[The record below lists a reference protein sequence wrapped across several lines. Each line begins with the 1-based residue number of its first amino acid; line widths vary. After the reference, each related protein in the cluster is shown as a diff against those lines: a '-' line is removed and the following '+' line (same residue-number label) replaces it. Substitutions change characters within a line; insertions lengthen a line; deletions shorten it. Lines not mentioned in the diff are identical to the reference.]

1 MVVINDVI
9 NKDFGEG
16 KRFDINLSERDIDII
31 LKSLKSTAACLALGG
46 KNNSDLVRMVIS
58 IRDSIQKQ
66 LYEATKG

>member
-1 MVVINDVI
+1 MVVI

-16 KRFDINLSERDIDII
+16 KRFDINLSERDIDLI

-46 KNNSDLVRMVIS
+46 ENNSDLVRMVIS
-58 IRDSIQKQ
+58 ARDSIQKQ